1 MSEYLTLAYMRYI
14 WSGSSPVSFCLMP
27 TPQRPFSGNCWILM
41 QRLSLTP
48 APLDHLDRHLAAVV
62 EIDARPAFEPLFEA
76 AVDDLD
82 GIGIHDGRHGRFRP
96 GLAVTVAA
104 A

>member
-1 MSEYLTLAYMRYI
+1 MCVVGTHQEYFAAPVAADMR
-14 WSGSSPVSFCLMP
+14 
-27 TPQRPFSGNCWILM
+27 
-41 QRLSLTP
+41 
-48 APLDHLDRHLAAVV
+48 ADALDRHLAAVV

-82 GIGIHDGRHGRFRP
+82 GIGIHDGRHGRFGP

>member
-1 MSEYLTLAYMRYI
+1 
-14 WSGSSPVSFCLMP
+14 
-27 TPQRPFSGNCWILM
+27 
-41 QRLSLTP
+41 
-48 APLDHLDRHLAAVV
+48 V
-62 EIDARPAFEPLFEA
+62 EIEARPAFEPLFEA

-82 GIGIHDGRHGRFRP
+82 GIGIHDGRHGRFGP